1 MTLSQDA
8 QCLQLP
14 SSPLDKLIRA
24 AQAVLAIGVAQRGS
38 FFCASATCIL
48 GYLLKGRAI

>member
-1 MTLSQDA
+1 MALGQDPE
-8 QCLQLP
+8 CLQLP
-14 SSPLDKLIRA
+14 SSPLDKLIQA
-24 AQAVLAIGVAQRGS
+24 AQAELAIGVAQRGS